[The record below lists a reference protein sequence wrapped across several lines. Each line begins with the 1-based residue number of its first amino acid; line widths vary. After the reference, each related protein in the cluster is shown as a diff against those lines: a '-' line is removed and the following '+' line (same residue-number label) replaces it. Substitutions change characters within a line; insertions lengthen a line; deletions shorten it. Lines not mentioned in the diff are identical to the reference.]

1 MIALFIKL
9 LARLPLWFLYRI
21 SDLLFVVVYYGKLY
35 RKKVVL
41 SNLQIAF
48 PEKTQKER
56 EQIAKAFYKNF
67 CDFVIETI
75 KSFHISEQEIVRRTR
90 PVGKSLE
97 IAAHLAK
104 SNQSMISLV
113 THHFSWE
120 WVSLS
125 CSSELETVVSP
136 VYKKLANTEIDKLIY
151 KMRSQFGAVPLEMRI
166 SNREIMKPKD
176 VSTSYILVADQTPA
190 SHNKQYWT
198 EFFGKQVP
206 FFVGVARLAPQ
217 TNLPVY
223 FVRITK
229 PKRGHYEY
237 ELEPV
242 CQAPYNTDENGNDFS
257 ILDKYSKIIE
267 EAVRKSPENWLW
279 THKRWKRAK
288 KD

>member
-1 MIALFIKL
+1 MIPFLIKSF
-9 LARLPLWFLYRI
+9 AHLPLWFLYVV
-21 SDLLFVVVYYGKLY
+21 SDVLFFVVYYGKLY

-56 EQIAKAFYKNF
+56 EQIARAFYRNF
-67 CDFVIETI
+67 CDFIMETV
-75 KSFHISEQEIVRRTR
+75 KSFHISEKEIVRRTR
-90 PVGKSLE
+90 PVGNSLE
-97 IAAHLAK
+97 IAQNLAK
-104 SNQSMISLV
+104 DKQSMIALV

-136 VYKKLANTEIDKLIY
+136 VYKKLANTEIDKLIFQ
-151 KMRSQFGAVPLEMRI
+151 MRSQFGAVPLEMKI
-166 SNREIMKPKD
+166 SNREIIKPRE
-176 VSTSYILVADQTPA
+176 VSTAYILVGDQTPA

-198 EFFGKQVP
+198 NFFGKEVP
-206 FFVGVARLAPQ
+206 FFVGVARLAPKA
-217 TNLPVY
+217 NLPIY

-229 PKRGHYEY
+229 PRRGHYEY
-237 ELEPV
+237 SLEPLYEP
-242 CQAPYNTDENGNDFS
+242 PYHTDEEGNDFS
-257 ILDKYSKIIE
+257 ILDEYSKIIE
-267 EAVRKSPENWLW
+267 EAVRTSPENWLW